1 MDLWE
6 YPMRRIALLSIA
18 MLAAT
23 PAMAQLKPTPAPT
36 ETRPVSLPPPS
47 KPASDASGQ
56 AADNARLREQLEQSG
71 SGNAATARP
80 KPAAKPQTAEVPV
93 YDQEGRR
100 LNGMRPAGPGRVM
113 DTRTGRY
120 HDTVPSGDGVRI
132 VR

>member
-1 MDLWE
+1 MK
-6 YPMRRIALLSIA
+6 RIALLLTTL
-18 MLAAT
+18 LAAT
-23 PAMAQLKPTPAPT
+23 PALAQLKPTPAPT

-56 AADNARLREQLEQSG
+56 AADNARLRERLEDSAG
-71 SGNAATARP
+71 KAAPVRP
-80 KPAAKPQTAEVPV
+80 RPAAKPQTAQVPV

-120 HDTVPSGDGVRI
+120 HDTVPSGDGVRV

>member
-56 AADNARLREQLEQSG
+56 AADNARLREQLEQS
-71 SGNAATARP
+71 SPANAAARP
-80 KPAAKPQTAEVPV
+80 KPAARPQTAAVPV
-93 YDQEGRR
+93 YDQQGRR

-113 DTRTGRY
+113 ATRTGRS

>member
-1 MDLWE
+1 MK
-6 YPMRRIALLSIA
+6 RIALLFTTL
-18 MLAAT
+18 LAAT
-23 PAMAQLKPTPAPT
+23 PALAQLKPTPAPT

-56 AADNARLREQLEQSG
+56 AADNARLRERLEDSAG
-71 SGNAATARP
+71 KAAPVRP
-80 KPAAKPQTAEVPV
+80 RSAAKPQTAQVPV
-93 YDQEGRR
+93 YDQQGRR

-120 HDTVPSGDGVRI
+120 HDTVPSGDGVRV

>member
-1 MDLWE
+1 MTTVHTTDTPHRLTCVTVRG
-6 YPMRRIALLSIA
+6 PAFPGR
-18 MLAAT
+18 AARV
-23 PAMAQLKPTPAPT
+23 
-36 ETRPVSLPPPS
+36 RP
-47 KPASDASGQ
+47 
-56 AADNARLREQLEQSG
+56 R
-71 SGNAATARP
+71 
-80 KPAAKPQTAEVPV
+80 PAAKPQTAQVPV

>member
-1 MDLWE
+1 MDPWE
-6 YPMRRIALLSIA
+6 YPMKRIALLLTTL
-18 MLAAT
+18 LAAT
-23 PAMAQLKPTPAPT
+23 PALAQLKPTPAPT

-47 KPASDASGQ
+47 KPANDASGQ
-56 AADNARLREQLEQSG
+56 AADNARLRERLEDSAG
-71 SGNAATARP
+71 KAAPVRP
-80 KPAAKPQTAEVPV
+80 RPAAKPQTAQVPV

>member
-6 YPMRRIALLSIA
+6 YPMRWIALLSIA

-47 KPASDASGQ
+47 KPASEASGQ
-56 AADNARLREQLEQSG
+56 AADNERLRERLERPAPAG
-71 SGNAATARP
+71 KPAAR
-80 KPAAKPQTAEVPV
+80 PAAKPQPAAQVPV
-93 YDQEGRR
+93 YDHDGRR

>member
-1 MDLWE
+1 MK
-6 YPMRRIALLSIA
+6 RIALLLTTL
-18 MLAAT
+18 LAAT
-23 PAMAQLKPTPAPT
+23 PALAQLKPTPAPT

-56 AADNARLREQLEQSG
+56 AADNARLRERLEDSAG
-71 SGNAATARP
+71 KAAPARP
-80 KPAAKPQTAEVPV
+80 RPAAKPQTAQVPV

>member
-1 MDLWE
+1 MK
-6 YPMRRIALLSIA
+6 RIALLLTTL
-18 MLAAT
+18 LAAT
-23 PAMAQLKPTPAPT
+23 PALAQLKPAPAPT

-56 AADNARLREQLEQSG
+56 AADNARLRERLEDSAG
-71 SGNAATARP
+71 KAAPARP
-80 KPAAKPQTAEVPV
+80 RPAAKPQTAQVPV

>member
-1 MDLWE
+1 MK
-6 YPMRRIALLSIA
+6 RIPLLLLA
-18 MLAAT
+18 MLATT
-23 PAMAQLKPTPAPT
+23 PALAQLKPLPPPT

-47 KPASDASGQ
+47 KPASEASGQ
-56 AADNARLREQLEQSG
+56 AADNERLRERLERPAPAG
-71 SGNAATARP
+71 KPAAR
-80 KPAAKPQTAEVPV
+80 PAAKPQPAAQVPV
-93 YDQEGRR
+93 YDHDGRR

>member
-1 MDLWE
+1 MK
-6 YPMRRIALLSIA
+6 RIALLLTTL
-18 MLAAT
+18 LAAT
-23 PAMAQLKPTPAPT
+23 PALAQLKPTPAPT

-47 KPASDASGQ
+47 KPANDASGQ
-56 AADNARLREQLEQSG
+56 AADNARLRERLEDSAG
-71 SGNAATARP
+71 KAAPVRP
-80 KPAAKPQTAEVPV
+80 RPAAKPQTAQVPV

>member
-1 MDLWE
+1 MKSVHVGC
-6 YPMRRIALLSIA
+6 LLLA
-18 MLAAT
+18 LAA
-23 PAMAQLKPTPAPT
+23 PLHAQAQFKPSPAPT

-47 KPASDASGQ
+47 RPASDASGQ
-56 AADNARLREQLEQSG
+56 AADNARLREQLEQS
-71 SGNAATARP
+71 SPANAAARP
-80 KPAAKPQTAEVPV
+80 KPAARPQTAAVPV
-93 YDQEGRR
+93 YDQQGRR

>member
-1 MDLWE
+1 MK
-6 YPMRRIALLSIA
+6 RIALLLTTL
-18 MLAAT
+18 LAAT
-23 PAMAQLKPTPAPT
+23 PALAQLKPTPAPT

-47 KPASDASGQ
+47 KPANDTSGQ
-56 AADNARLREQLEQSG
+56 AADNARLRERLEDSAG
-71 SGNAATARP
+71 KAAPVRP
-80 KPAAKPQTAEVPV
+80 RPAAKPQTAQVPV

>member
-1 MDLWE
+1 MK
-6 YPMRRIALLSIA
+6 RIALLLTTL
-18 MLAAT
+18 LAAT
-23 PAMAQLKPTPAPT
+23 PALAQLKPTPAPT

-56 AADNARLREQLEQSG
+56 AADNARLRERLEDSAG
-71 SGNAATARP
+71 KAAPVRP
-80 KPAAKPQTAEVPV
+80 RPAAKPQTAQVPV
-93 YDQEGRR
+93 YDQQGRR

>member
-23 PAMAQLKPTPAPT
+23 PAMAQLKPAPAPT

-47 KPASDASGQ
+47 RPASDASGQ
-56 AADNARLREQLEQSG
+56 AADNARLREQLEQS
-71 SGNAATARP
+71 SPANAAARP
-80 KPAAKPQTAEVPV
+80 KPAARPQTAAVPV
-93 YDQEGRR
+93 YDQQGRR

-113 DTRTGRY
+113 VFPLSRISPSTG
-120 HDTVPSGDGVRI
+120 DM
-132 VR
+132 

>member
-1 MDLWE
+1 MK
-6 YPMRRIALLSIA
+6 RIALLLTTL
-18 MLAAT
+18 LAAT
-23 PAMAQLKPTPAPT
+23 PALAQLKPTPAPT

-56 AADNARLREQLEQSG
+56 AADNARLRERLEDSAG
-71 SGNAATARP
+71 KAASARP
-80 KPAAKPQTAEVPV
+80 RPAAKPQTAQVPV

>member
-1 MDLWE
+1 MK
-6 YPMRRIALLSIA
+6 RIALLLTTL
-18 MLAAT
+18 LAAT
-23 PAMAQLKPTPAPT
+23 PALAQLKPTPAPT

-56 AADNARLREQLEQSG
+56 AADNARLRERLEDSAG
-71 SGNAATARP
+71 KAAPVRP
-80 KPAAKPQTAEVPV
+80 RPAAKPQTAQVPV
-93 YDQEGRR
+93 YDQQGRR

-120 HDTVPSGDGVRI
+120 HDTVPSGDGVRV

>member
-1 MDLWE
+1 MK
-6 YPMRRIALLSIA
+6 RIALLLTTL
-18 MLAAT
+18 LAAT
-23 PAMAQLKPTPAPT
+23 PALAQLKPTPAPT

-56 AADNARLREQLEQSG
+56 AADNARLRERLEDSAG
-71 SGNAATARP
+71 KAAPVRP
-80 KPAAKPQTAEVPV
+80 RPAAKPQTAQVPV

>member
-1 MDLWE
+1 MK
-6 YPMRRIALLSIA
+6 RIALLLTTL
-18 MLAAT
+18 LAAT
-23 PAMAQLKPTPAPT
+23 PALAQLKPTPAPT

-56 AADNARLREQLEQSG
+56 AADNARLRERLEQS
-71 SGNAATARP
+71 SPANAAARP
-80 KPAAKPQTAEVPV
+80 KPAARPQTAAVPV
-93 YDQEGRR
+93 YDQQGRR

>member
-1 MDLWE
+1 MK
-6 YPMRRIALLSIA
+6 RIALLLTTL
-18 MLAAT
+18 LAAT
-23 PAMAQLKPTPAPT
+23 PALAQLKPTPAPT

-47 KPASDASGQ
+47 KPASDATGQ
-56 AADNARLREQLEQSG
+56 AADNARLRERLEDSAG
-71 SGNAATARP
+71 KAAPVRP
-80 KPAAKPQTAEVPV
+80 RPAAKPQTAQVPV